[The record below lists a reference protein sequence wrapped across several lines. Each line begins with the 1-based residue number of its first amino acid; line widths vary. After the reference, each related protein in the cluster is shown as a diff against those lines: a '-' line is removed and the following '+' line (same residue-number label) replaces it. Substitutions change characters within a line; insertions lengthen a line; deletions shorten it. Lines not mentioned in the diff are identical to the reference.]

1 VGIISMALTLRARL
15 LALLILGLAFLAFVG
30 AIGLVAASS
39 MARVA
44 ADYGDAKVPRL
55 VALSRLA
62 TAVGRASGAASA
74 LENGTLDGVV
84 HAAALATVAGQ
95 VREAADAGGAL
106 AQADGGDAA
115 AARIA
120 RALEA
125 WRADA
130 DGLAAAARVRSE
142 AAAAGRFAEEAGAQH
157 DVTAAF
163 ERLRRDAQA
172 LLEELDLSAAA
183 TRTDAVLLHSRAR
196 AAEEGARRWIG
207 AAILAGAVALALG
220 GALAIRGVR
229 RAIARSVRAA
239 TRIADGDLGAP
250 VDSGTAASRDEI
262 GALQLAMRRMAEK
275 LGGVIGEVRGGA
287 GALAAAAGQV
297 SATAQHLSGA
307 TGEQAAGVEDT
318 NLALKEMRS
327 ALETAS
333 ASVKETREA
342 ALSGARN
349 ADEGGRSVVETV
361 EAMRVIAGRIS
372 VVEEIAYQ
380 TNLLALNAAI
390 EAARAGEQGRG
401 FGVVAAEV
409 RKLAERSGTA
419 AKEIGQ
425 LAARSV
431 GVAERSGRLIE
442 ELVGAIR
449 KTAELADALS
459 AAADAQMSGVERVS
473 RAMAVVDQV
482 AARNAS
488 AAQEL
493 SSTAE
498 EVAAHA
504 TSLDHLVSF
513 FRVDRAAP
521 ALHRPK
527 ELA

>member
-1 VGIISMALTLRARL
+1 
-15 LALLILGLAFLAFVG
+15 
-30 AIGLVAASS
+30 
-39 MARVA
+39 
-44 ADYGDAKVPRL
+44 
-55 VALSRLA
+55 
-62 TAVGRASGAASA
+62 
-74 LENGTLDGVV
+74 
-84 HAAALATVAGQ
+84 
-95 VREAADAGGAL
+95 
-106 AQADGGDAA
+106 
-115 AARIA
+115 
-120 RALEA
+120 
-125 WRADA
+125 
-130 DGLAAAARVRSE
+130 VRSE
-142 AAAAGRFAEEAGAQH
+142 AAAAGRFAEEAGAQQ

-163 ERLRRDAQA
+163 ERLRRDGQA

-183 TRTDAVLLHSRAR
+183 TRTDAVALHARAR
-196 AAEEGARRWIG
+196 EAERSARRWIG
-207 AAILAGAVALALG
+207 AAILAGALALALG

-229 RAIARSVRAA
+229 RAIARAVRAA
-239 TRIADGDLGAP
+239 TRIAEGDLGTP
-250 VDSGTAASRDEI
+250 VDPATTASRDEI
-262 GALQLAMRRMAEK
+262 GALQVAMRTMAEK
-275 LGGVIGEVRGGA
+275 LGDVIGEVRGGA

-318 NLALKEMRS
+318 NLALKEMRG
-327 ALETAS
+327 ALETAT
-333 ASVKETREA
+333 ASVRETREA
-342 ALSGARN
+342 AASGART

-361 EAMRVIAGRIS
+361 EAMRAIAGRIS
-372 VVEEIAYQ
+372 VVEELAYQ

-419 AKEIGQ
+419 AKEIAQ
-425 LAARSV
+425 LASRSLA
-431 GVAERSGRLIE
+431 VAERSGKLIE

-449 KTAELADALS
+449 RTAELADAL
-459 AAADAQMSGVERVS
+459 AGAADAQLTGVERVS

-513 FRVDRAAP
+513 FRVERAAL
-521 ALHRPK
+521 AARRPK